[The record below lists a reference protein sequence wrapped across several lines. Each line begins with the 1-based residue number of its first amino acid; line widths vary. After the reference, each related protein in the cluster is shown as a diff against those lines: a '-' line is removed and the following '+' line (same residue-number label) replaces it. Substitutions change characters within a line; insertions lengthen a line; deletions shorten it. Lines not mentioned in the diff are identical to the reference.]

1 MNVFLS
7 FLLTVFCL
15 VKVVMALCSAPMII
29 FVSSM
34 DTPIMLLS
42 LVMPMSGT
50 GREVGMNKRHPI
62 KLCYIEEIE
71 V

>member
-1 MNVFLS
+1 
-7 FLLTVFCL
+7 
-15 VKVVMALCSAPMII
+15 MALCSAPMII

-50 GREVGMNKRHPI
+50 RREVGMNKRHPVLHRGN
-62 KLCYIEEIE
+62 KS
-71 V
+71 VV